1 MDDQWKKLSGAGNW
15 DDLLKPLDKTL
26 RKRLKLCCE
35 SIQVIRDSVSHHDKR
50 QPAHEKEDL
59 FSKMEKKELEK
70 LYTVTHYIYARS
82 DVPSL
87 VSWIVKDKSA
97 WIGYVAVATDE
108 GKEVLGRRDI
118 LICWRGTNSKTEWL
132 KDFDCNLI
140 SASEIFGKTNNPQVH
155 KGFLSLYK
163 SPTIEP
169 ASYNKWS
176 AREQVLNAVE
186 TLVNKVDY
194 RDEEISI
201 TVTGH
206 SLGAALAT
214 LSATDI
220 VANKHNRRTG
230 SDKIC
235 MVTAFVF
242 ASPKVGD
249 KGFREAFRRLSNLH
263 LLRIKNKMDVVH
275 KLPPK
280 LPPKLPR
287 KLRHFRAYEKV
298 GIELKISSCK
308 KVLLKITKKLLE
320 GVPVHSLTQ
329 YLVGLEED

>member
-1 MDDQWKKLSGAGNW
+1 MGRKK
-15 DDLLKPLDKTL
+15 
-26 RKRLKLCCE
+26 
-35 SIQVIRDSVSHHDKR
+35 
-50 QPAHEKEDL
+50 
-59 FSKMEKKELEK
+59 LEK

-87 VSWIVKDKSA
+87 VNWIVKDKSA

-118 LICWRGTNSKTEWL
+118 LIYWRGTNSKTEWL
-132 KDFDCNLI
+132 EDFDCNLT
-140 SASEIFGKTNNPQVH
+140 SASEIFGKTHNPHVH
-155 KGFLSLYK
+155 EGFLSLYK
-163 SPTIEP
+163 SSNIEP

-176 AREQVLNAVE
+176 ARDQVLHAVK

-206 SLGAALAT
+206 CLGAALAT

-220 VANKHNRRTG
+220 VANKHNRCTG

-249 KGFREAFRRLSNLH
+249 KGFREVFHRLSNLH
-263 LLRIKNKMDVVH
+263 LLRIKNKLDVV
-275 KLPPK
+275 PK
-280 LPPKLPR
+280 LPPFPP
-287 KLRHFRAYEKV
+287 YE
-298 GIELKISSCK
+298 
-308 KVLLKITKKLLE
+308 
-320 GVPVHSLTQ
+320 H
-329 YLVGLEED
+329 VGLKFSLRVTRNCYQNLRKGFIFIV